1 MKLFSIQTLL
11 LLLLVAVN
19 LPLKFI
25 QDLNIQPLAATI
37 TLALILIIVSY
48 IAYRQQQ
55 VQKKEMEALR
65 LQAEKKPE
73 PKVVQPEPKQEQPI
87 SIGESK
93 TLPELLNH
101 LKAHADNPSSV
112 TDMEKEMKTYQ
123 QCYIWVKRMEELYGK
138 AWRKQFQELEMPP
151 KPEEFPQMRSLILE
165 IALHTVDFCRYRTNY
180 INLTKKMRV
189 NPSMI
194 LLKQTAK
201 EAGGEVYEED
211 PFKIPKETRALHAL
225 MEADDIRLKQ
235 ATIHGYYENNQTE
248 N

>member
-11 LLLLVAVN
+11 LLLIVAVN

-25 QDLNIQPLAATI
+25 QDFNIQPLAATV
-37 TLALILIIVSY
+37 TLTLILFTVSY
-48 IAYRQQQ
+48 TAFRRHKA
-55 VQKKEMEALR
+55 QKKEMETLK
-65 LQAEKKPE
+65 LQAEK
-73 PKVVQPEPKQEQPI
+73 QPETIQPVSTPEQPI
-87 SIGESK
+87 SLGESI
-93 TLPELLNH
+93 TLPELLNY
-101 LKAHADNPSSV
+101 LKTHADNPSAI

-123 QCYIWVKRMEELYGK
+123 QCYIWVKRMEETYGK

-151 KPEEFPQMRSLILE
+151 KPEDFPQMRSLILE

-180 INLTKKMRV
+180 INLTKMMRV

-201 EAGGEVYEED
+201 EAGGDAYEDD
-211 PFKIPKETRALHAL
+211 PFKTPKEVRALHAL

-235 ATIHGYYENNQTE
+235 ATIHGYYNNKQPE
-248 N
+248 L